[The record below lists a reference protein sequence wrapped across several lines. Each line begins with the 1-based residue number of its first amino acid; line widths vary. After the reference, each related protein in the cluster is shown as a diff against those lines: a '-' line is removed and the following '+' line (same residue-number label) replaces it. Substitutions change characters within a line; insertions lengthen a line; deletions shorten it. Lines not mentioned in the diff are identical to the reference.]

1 MSIFS
6 HSRALCAAAGLL
18 LAATAG
24 AGELAA
30 ADRAALEKLVTR
42 ADAAWDSRDAAGLAA
57 LYIADGTLRVGS
69 VNATVEGAAAI
80 RDYFTA
86 SFARVEPQ
94 MRHETTLVGLHP
106 INHDVVVADTTVE
119 LVRVAADGSRTVV
132 RRFTTPTVAV
142 RSGAEWRIGAARAQV
157 IPEAKADKPAGG

>member
-1 MSIFS
+1 MSFAIYP
-6 HSRALCAAAGLL
+6 RLLCAAAGLL

-30 ADRAALEKLVTR
+30 PDRAALEKLVTR
-42 ADAAWDSRDAAGLAA
+42 ADAAWNNRDAAGLAG
-57 LYIADGTLRVGS
+57 LYIPDGTLRVGN

-80 RDYFTA
+80 RNYFTE

-94 MRHETTLVGLHP
+94 MHHETTLVGLHP
-106 INHDVVVADTTVE
+106 INQDVVIADTTVE
-119 LVRVAADGSRTVV
+119 LVRIAADGGRTVV

-142 RSGAEWRIGAARAQV
+142 RSGTEWRIGAARAQV
-157 IPEAKADKPAGG
+157 IPEAKTDKPAGS